1 MGKQKVTM
9 PQPTSGLRRTALAIA
24 VWILMAGGAESDVVE
39 GVNDLTGTTSPQELV
54 PPFEGSS
61 TTDLQVVGA
70 PKNHALGRSAGADP
84 VQLQSEEVANGT
96 GEQVTPDTDTPLAPT
111 GKDKNRQLRSE
122 LDQMRSK
129 MKATE
134 ERHGKEMK
142 ATEERHEKEMKATEE
157 RHGKEIA
164 KLKTL
169 LYANVQSKPRA
180 TNADVNA
187 RLLPAARPIH
197 HQDNG
202 EDDEDLSLS
211 DNEHDSTEPFQW
223 HKNGWHCSSISSSRD
238 ACQVPLS
245 PELGER
251 KSKGS
256 NQKAKAAD
264 AAVENKVRKVKK
276 EEKEAKRE
284 AEKKEAK
291 VKKKEARKQ
300 VKKEEKKKETKKE
313 AKKAKAA
320 AAVRGLW
327 LRNLNPTAVAGRKP
341 TYPTER
347 RRVDTIWRT
356 VITKSAPNNPHGYSI
371 ASTRKTQLTA
381 GHKSGARSCAT
392 HSAHR

>member
-1 MGKQKVTM
+1 MG
-9 PQPTSGLRRTALAIA
+9 
-24 VWILMAGGAESDVVE
+24 
-39 GVNDLTGTTSPQELV
+39 
-54 PPFEGSS
+54 
-61 TTDLQVVGA
+61 
-70 PKNHALGRSAGADP
+70 
-84 VQLQSEEVANGT
+84 
-96 GEQVTPDTDTPLAPT
+96 
-111 GKDKNRQLRSE
+111 
-122 LDQMRSK
+122 MRSK

-142 ATEERHEKEMKATEE
+142 ATEERH
-157 RHGKEIA
+157 GKEIA

-169 LYANVQSKPRA
+169 VNANVQSKPRA

-211 DNEHDSTEPFQW
+211 DNEYDFTEPFQW

-264 AAVENKVRKVKK
+264 AAVENK

-291 VKKKEARKQ
+291 VKKKVKKKEARKQ
-300 VKKEEKKKETKKE
+300 VK
-313 AKKAKAA
+313 
-320 AAVRGLW
+320 
-327 LRNLNPTAVAGRKP
+327 
-341 TYPTER
+341 
-347 RRVDTIWRT
+347 
-356 VITKSAPNNPHGYSI
+356 
-371 ASTRKTQLTA
+371 
-381 GHKSGARSCAT
+381 
-392 HSAHR
+392 